1 MMRKSGCLIARAT
14 PGVNWVMKSE
24 RLLALLRKILSLNS
38 SDTVSDG
45 VTARRPCVGGAYS
58 RSRPTRGGNSTPG
71 TGSPGHLPEMVPPSD
86 WGGVASVGGL
96 YVEGFSV
103 DDPWAPPGTA
113 AKPTA

>member
-1 MMRKSGCLIARAT
+1 MMRKSCCLIARAT

-58 RSRPTRGGNSTPG
+58 RSRPNAAATARRGLEAQAMCLNGAPLG
-71 TGSPGHLPEMVPPSD
+71 L
-86 WGGVASVGGL
+86 GGVASVGGL
-96 YVEGFSV
+96 CVEGFSV
-103 DDPWAPPGTA
+103 DGT
-113 AKPTA
+113 

>member
-1 MMRKSGCLIARAT
+1 MMRKAGCLIARAT
-14 PGVNWVMKSE
+14 PGVNWVMKPE
-24 RLLALLRKILSLNS
+24 RLLEILSLNS

-71 TGSPGHLPEMVPPSD
+71 TGSPGHVPEMVPPSV

-96 YVEGFSV
+96 CVEGFSV
-103 DDPWAPPGTA
+103 DGP
-113 AKPTA
+113 

>member
-14 PGVNWVMKSE
+14 PGVNWGMKSE

-58 RSRPTRGGNSTPG
+58 RSRATPGGHSTPG
-71 TGSPGHLPEMVPPSD
+71 TGSPGHVPEMVPPSV

-96 YVEGFSV
+96 CVEGFSV
-103 DDPWAPPGTA
+103 DGP
-113 AKPTA
+113 